1 VRVVEASY
9 SVVLRIRTWIT
20 TRWEIFC
27 WFRATGMAF
36 NVHAMSS
43 INVFVLCVLQG
54 MLLICIVCVRERARV
69 GPPPPPSSSSADAVD
84 VVHRRCR
91 GVRPA
96 DVALN
101 AATLFLLLFELLASL
116 GDLRVDSF
124 GDDWNFR
131 I

>member
-1 VRVVEASY
+1 
-9 SVVLRIRTWIT
+9 
-20 TRWEIFC
+20 
-27 WFRATGMAF
+27 MAF

-69 GPPPPPSSSSADAVD
+69 RRPPPPSSSFADAVD
-84 VVHRRCR
+84 VVRRLRR
-91 GVRPA
+91 GGRLA

-101 AATLFLLLFELLASL
+101 AAALFLLLFELLASL